1 MKSVSEVKVGALT
14 LGGAVLLAGMI
25 SFLGAFS
32 LFDSGYDLHVTYPSV
47 NGLLTGG
54 QVRYAGVPVGT
65 VKDMKVDGSH
75 VVVTMHVKK
84 EVQIP
89 MDSSFSIGSD
99 GVMGEKFVQIQPP
112 ERASGVF
119 VKPGSNLTGTPGGG
133 LDEFMNSSGKV
144 MEKVEGVADAFNNIF
159 GDKAVQ
165 QSMREGFIAMGDI
178 SKNLNRF
185 TKVMAD
191 SAEANQADIKNM
203 VAQLSQMSVRLNQ
216 TTAHVESLLNGVDN
230 NGATGQEV
238 ARMAQNLA
246 ATSQHME
253 EVTNLF
259 AQVARDPQTKADIQ
273 ATLHNTRS
281 VTARANKALAFV
293 DKVDFHGK
301 ADLLHSLDDGQ
312 WRGSA
317 GLRFEK
323 TGKGTYLY
331 AGASGLGDDPKL
343 DLYGGKKFRR
353 FDVSAGS
360 MLGHEGIGLG
370 FDVNRDFHLYSQFYD
385 WDDLKIR
392 LGGEYQ
398 FKPDIYL
405 TVESTDVRNGNSGDV
420 YMGLRTYF

>member
-144 MEKVEGVADAFNNIF
+144 MEKVEGVASVGNGVFA
-159 GDKAVQ
+159 
-165 QSMREGFIAMGDI
+165 SSLI
-178 SKNLNRF
+178 SVFAPKTSTGMPTVECSGEDGKLHVSVHLSVFYGYPF
-185 TKVMAD
+185 TK
-191 SAEANQADIKNM
+191 
-203 VAQLSQMSVRLNQ
+203 
-216 TTAHVESLLNGVDN
+216 
-230 NGATGQEV
+230 
-238 ARMAQNLA
+238 LA
-246 ATSQHME
+246 A
-253 EVTNLF
+253 
-259 AQVARDPQTKADIQ
+259 
-273 ATLHNTRS
+273 
-281 VTARANKALAFV
+281 
-293 DKVDFHGK
+293 
-301 ADLLHSLDDGQ
+301 
-312 WRGSA
+312 
-317 GLRFEK
+317 
-323 TGKGTYLY
+323 
-331 AGASGLGDDPKL
+331 
-343 DLYGGKKFRR
+343 
-353 FDVSAGS
+353 
-360 MLGHEGIGLG
+360 
-370 FDVNRDFHLYSQFYD
+370 
-385 WDDLKIR
+385 
-392 LGGEYQ
+392 
-398 FKPDIYL
+398 
-405 TVESTDVRNGNSGDV
+405 DVRQAVNAAVEEQIGVPAESVDV
-420 YMGLRTYF
+420 CIDNLVFPKE